1 MPERRK
7 LPRPKSV
14 LTAIEDITYSV
25 LRAHVAPS
33 SNDAKKKE
41 QE

>member
-1 MPERRK
+1 MPDRRK

-25 LRAHVAPS
+25 LRAHGAPS
-33 SNDAKKKE
+33 RNGDKKRE

>member
-1 MPERRK
+1 MSDRRK

-14 LTAIEDITYSV
+14 LTTIEDITYSV
-25 LRAHVAPS
+25 LRAHAAS
-33 SNDAKKKE
+33 SRNGDKKKE